1 MPRDG
6 NRYDDRDS
14 VCLCPFRK
22 AAGNET
28 LKTRRREIPANIVL
42 PVEASIFEHRFL
54 PSFSWETRDFLE
66 MRGYDEKKS
75 KREENFLRI
84 IVFESVF
91 VYRRVLKDSSS
102 RIVTRYFQKF
112 SDLL

>member
-66 MRGYDEKKS
+66 MRGDDEKKS
-75 KREENFLRI
+75 KRG
-84 IVFESVF
+84 
-91 VYRRVLKDSSS
+91 
-102 RIVTRYFQKF
+102 KF
-112 SDLL
+112 SPYNRFRIGIRLSKSFEKFVFLHCDEILSKIL

>member
-42 PVEASIFEHRFL
+42 PVEASIFERTSFPLVGNATFL
-54 PSFSWETRDFLE
+54 Q
-66 MRGYDEKKS
+66 MRPDDD
-75 KREENFLRI
+75 
-84 IVFESVF
+84 IVESG
-91 VYRRVLKDSSS
+91 
-102 RIVTRYFQKF
+102 
-112 SDLL
+112 